1 MMKKLYILLWVM
13 VGLLTAVTTA
23 CQVPVTRQTDTRSE
37 FPEFALPEK
46 GFIRANPLP
55 AGAPIETANWT
66 VEVLRFSR
74 GQEAWDHLKAL
85 PYGNEAPA
93 IDEEYVLLN
102 LRITHN
108 NKAADVESIGI
119 ALTGSAGL
127 TYYSFRSEL
136 IPPTPYLNSSVAGG
150 ESEEGWYTFVI
161 AENESDLMLVIDEY
175 ASTSDPLTYAALEEG
190 ATIVVPNDLDA
201 IQPTNRGKDARE
213 PAPFGTA
220 VTTENWQITVT
231 DVILGDEA
239 WDILLQT
246 NQFNEP
252 PPEGIMYVLVKA
264 KARYLGQSDE
274 PAQIFSYHLNL
285 RGESGTLYTP
295 PPLVEPTPW
304 FDFDMYPGAEAEGWI
319 ALAVPNDES
328 EFVLRFNPGYGDD
341 DPEIRYLS
349 LDATGR

>member
-1 MMKKLYILLWVM
+1 MKKQIWLWLGVLLV
-13 VGLLTAVTTA
+13 TAVLTA
-23 CQVPVTRQTDTRSE
+23 CQLPVTRQTDTRSE

-55 AGAPIETANWT
+55 AGAPIQTANWT

-108 NKAADVESIGI
+108 NQAADAESIGI

-127 TYYSFRSEL
+127 IYYSFRSEL
-136 IPPTPYLNSSVAGG
+136 TPPSPYLNSSVAGG
-150 ESEEGWYTFVI
+150 QSEEGWYTFVI
-161 AENESDLMLVIDEY
+161 AKNESDLMLVIDEY

-190 ATIVVPNDLDA
+190 AAILVPDDLGS

-231 DVILGDEA
+231 DVLLGDEA
-239 WDILLQT
+239 WDTLLQA
-246 NQFNEP
+246 NQFNDP
-252 PPEGIMYVLVKA
+252 PPEGMTYVLIKV
-264 KARYLGQSDE
+264 KARYLGQNDV

-285 RGESGTLYTP
+285 LGDSGTLYTTP
-295 PPLVEPTPW
+295 ALVEPTPW
-304 FDFDMYPGAEAEGWI
+304 LDYRMYPGAEAEGWI

-328 EFVLRFNPGYGDD
+328 GFVLRFNPGYGVDH
-341 DPEIRYLS
+341 PEIRYLS